1 MAVYRSARTIRQI
14 ANVKPMWTLWVET
27 AGGQK
32 SQHYHQLNP
41 LPSVA
46 EMDAAILRVLKT
58 EAASKGAV
66 LYQKHLSTDRLFM
79 HQFKARG
86 KDSLLELVNGKWV
99 RKD

>member
-1 MAVYRSARTIRQI
+1 MAVYRSVRAIRQL
-14 ANVKPMWTLWVET
+14 KPMWTLWVET

-32 SQHYHQLNP
+32 STDYHQVNP

-46 EMDAAILRVLKT
+46 EMDAAILGVLKT
-58 EAASKGAV
+58 EAASRGAV

-86 KDSLLELVNGKWV
+86 KDALFELVNGKWV
-99 RKD
+99 RRD